1 MDKFIVI
8 LQGGNE
14 GDFFEYP
21 IVVEAKSKFEVE
33 HKMLIMLEESNGI
46 RGLYFETFEIYTL
59 NEWLDNNTCVI

>member
-14 GDFFEYP
+14 WDFFEYP
-21 IVVEAKSKFEVE
+21 IVVEGKSKEEVE
-33 HKMLIMLEESNGI
+33 HRMLIKLEESNGI
-46 RGLYFETFEIYTL
+46 RGLYFETFEVHTL